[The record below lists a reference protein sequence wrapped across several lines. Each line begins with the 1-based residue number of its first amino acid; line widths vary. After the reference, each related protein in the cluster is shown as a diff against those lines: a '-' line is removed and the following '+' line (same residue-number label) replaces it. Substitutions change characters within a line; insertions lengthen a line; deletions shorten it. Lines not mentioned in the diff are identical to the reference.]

1 MKKLNI
7 LYSLK
12 NIPLNSRIAI
22 YGSGKIAIGFRK
34 MVDESRKDI
43 NVSFF
48 INSFKD
54 GLQDDLSILKY
65 SGINNSEELFDLIIV
80 CSSHWNEIIN
90 ELINDKQKFYVISN
104 EIMYNSIEISAL
116 GNFRFDKEFRNEI
129 KLRLE
134 KCLPFFDRENQKYF
148 KLLMDLRLKDDESNI
163 FEFLAKANELFRT
176 PYLDYIDNTGG
187 VILEGG
193 VFDGAD
199 SVNFYNFF
207 KNRSTKIIGFEPFM
221 DAYENGPHYNFLSQ
235 KGMEVFP
242 FALWNNNGEL
252 TFKKNLI
259 SPSSSS
265 ISGGMDLI
273 ESPNTEIVIIKT
285 ITLDTFI
292 ENNNINNIS
301 LIKMDIEG
309 AEMEALAGAEKT
321 IKSFKP
327 NLAISIYHKKEHL
340 YEIPELLKIYNPD
353 YKFAL
358 GFYSPTFIDTVL
370 YAF

>member
-1 MKKLNI
+1 MNKLNI
-7 LYSLK
+7 LYSIN
-12 NIPLNSRIAI
+12 NISPNSRIAI
-22 YGSGKIAIGFRK
+22 YGSGKIAVGFRK
-34 MVDESRKDI
+34 IVNESRKDI
-43 NVSFF
+43 NVSCF

-54 GLQDDLSILKY
+54 GIQDNLSVLKY
-65 SGINNSEELFDLIIV
+65 SDINNSDELFDLIIV
-80 CSSHWNEIIN
+80 CSSHWNEIIS
-90 ELINDKQKFYVISN
+90 ELENDNQKFYVISN
-104 EIMYNSIEISAL
+104 EIMYNTIEISSL

-134 KCLPFFDRENQKYF
+134 KCLPFFDIENQKYF

-163 FEFLAKANELFRT
+163 FEFLAKANELFQT

-207 KNRSTKIIGFEPFM
+207 KNMSTKIIGFEPFM
-221 DAYENGPHYNFLSQ
+221 DAYKNGPHYNFLSQ
-235 KGMEVFP
+235 KGMEVYP
-242 FALWNNNGEL
+242 LALWNNNSEL
-252 TFKKNLI
+252 TFRKNLI

-265 ISGGMDLI
+265 ISGSMDLI
-273 ESPNTEIVIIKT
+273 ESPNTEITKVKT
-285 ITLDTFI
+285 ITLDSFI
-292 ENNNINNIS
+292 ENNNIKNIS

-309 AEMEALAGAEKT
+309 AEMEALNGAKKT
-321 IKSFKP
+321 IKNFKP

-340 YEIPELLKIYNPD
+340 YEIPELLKMYNPD

>member
-134 KCLPFFDRENQKYF
+134 K
-148 KLLMDLRLKDDESNI
+148 
-163 FEFLAKANELFRT
+163 
-176 PYLDYIDNTGG
+176 
-187 VILEGG
+187 
-193 VFDGAD
+193 
-199 SVNFYNFF
+199 
-207 KNRSTKIIGFEPFM
+207 
-221 DAYENGPHYNFLSQ
+221 
-235 KGMEVFP
+235 
-242 FALWNNNGEL
+242 
-252 TFKKNLI
+252 
-259 SPSSSS
+259 
-265 ISGGMDLI
+265 
-273 ESPNTEIVIIKT
+273 
-285 ITLDTFI
+285 
-292 ENNNINNIS
+292 
-301 LIKMDIEG
+301 
-309 AEMEALAGAEKT
+309 
-321 IKSFKP
+321 
-327 NLAISIYHKKEHL
+327 
-340 YEIPELLKIYNPD
+340 
-353 YKFAL
+353 
-358 GFYSPTFIDTVL
+358 
-370 YAF
+370 